1 MTVQSPSSSA
11 IPPAAAPT
19 EFDHRGIRRLGIGSG
34 LGIAGGLLAVA
45 LPLGLLAL
53 NAYGPSEFFT
63 FTTFFVQLLSVL
75 LLAGAILF
83 LLSLFTYRR
92 AFAALRH
99 ADRRFVTASVLCLVG
114 TLGFLLLVI
123 AAAVL
128 LGSTSSLLTCWHGQ
142 PSHAL
147 SCVRSGT
154 PLGAYT
160 GLAGFWLGWLGGL
173 GIVLGLSL
181 AGHRFRRGA
190 LTGGAVLYSLLLL
203 VLIGPFADLVFPV
216 PGVRYLVVVA
226 PLLVLLAPAVV
237 WAGSRRPLAWV
248 RH

>member
-1 MTVQSPSSSA
+1 MSGQSNPPGT

-34 LGIAGGLLAVA
+34 LGVAGGLLAVA
-45 LPLGLLAL
+45 LPLGLLEL
-53 NAYGPSEFFT
+53 NAYGPSQFFA
-63 FTTFFVQLLSVL
+63 FSTFFVQLLSIL

-83 LLSLFTYRR
+83 LLSLFSYRR

-99 ADRRFVTASVLCLVG
+99 ADRRFVSASVLCLLG
-114 TLGFLLLVI
+114 TLGFLLLVV

-128 LGSTSSLLTCWHGQ
+128 LGSTNSLLSCLHGE

-147 SCVRSGT
+147 SCVRSGS

-173 GIVLGLSL
+173 GVVLGLSL
-181 AGHRFRRGA
+181 SGHRFRRGA
-190 LTGGAVLYSLLLL
+190 LTGGAVLYALLLL
-203 VLIGPFADLVFPV
+203 VLIGPFADLVYPV
-216 PGVRYLVVVA
+216 PGVRFLVVVA

-237 WAGSRRPLAWV
+237 WAGSRRPPAWV